1 MFSRDNL
8 DGTTH
13 LTKEVLTEAG
23 LQDVTES
30 DIAVVQHIAAVISHR
45 AAILV
50 SITTS
55 VILNRL
61 SSKDVTIAI
70 DGSVYKKHPRMDEWL
85 NRIIGKL
92 NTTGKTVSKM

>member
-1 MFSRDNL
+1 M

-13 LTKEVLTEAG
+13 LTKEVLIEAG
-23 LQDVTES
+23 LEDVTPT